1 MCEYFFFRNEC
12 VLKNVFLSQVKD
24 VCVQTREMEVITATH
39 PEVQSCVQTV
49 DTEVQSCVQTV
60 DTEVQSCVQT
70 VDTEVQTYL
79 SFRLVR
85 LGEDER

>member
-1 MCEYFFFRNEC
+1 MYEYFLKNQC
-12 VLKNVFLSQVKD
+12 VLKNVFVSQVRD
-24 VCVQTREMEVITATH
+24 VCVQTQEMVVITTAH
-39 PEVQSCVQTV
+39 AEVQSCI
-49 DTEVQSCVQTV
+49 QTV

-79 SFRLVR
+79 SFRLLR

>member
-1 MCEYFFFRNEC
+1 
-12 VLKNVFLSQVKD
+12 
-24 VCVQTREMEVITATH
+24 MEVITTVHA
-39 PEVQSCVQTV
+39 EVQSCA
-49 DTEVQSCVQTV
+49 QTV

-85 LGEDER
+85 LGEDEI

>member
-1 MCEYFFFRNEC
+1 MY
-12 VLKNVFLSQVKD
+12 VFKLERWRLY
-24 VCVQTREMEVITATH
+24 TTAH
-39 PEVQSCVQTV
+39 AEVQSCA
-49 DTEVQSCVQTV
+49 QTV

-85 LGEDER
+85 LGEDEM

>member
-1 MCEYFFFRNEC
+1 MYEYFFKNEC
-12 VLKNVFLSQVKD
+12 VLKNVFVSQVRD
-24 VCVQTREMEVITATH
+24 VCVQTREMVAITTAH
-39 PEVQSCVQTV
+39 AEVQSCVQTV

-60 DTEVQSCVQT
+60 DTEA
-70 VDTEVQTYL
+70 QTYL